1 MTRILI
7 TVAIVLA
14 VAGAGTYYVF
24 HRNDVAVST
33 FTPVAPEQTAP
44 NLAAGD
50 RKSEDEALRQKRVA
64 GIGSV
69 KKLKPV
75 ELGPTI
81 EQEARAN
88 KH

>member
-14 VAGAGTYYVF
+14 FAGAGTYYVI
-24 HRNDVAVST
+24 HRNDVAVT
-33 FTPVAPEQTAP
+33 ATTPAVPEQTASNP
-44 NLAAGD
+44 TAAD
-50 RKSEDEALRQKRVA
+50 RKSEDEALRQKRLA

-81 EQEARAN
+81 EQEARAH

>member
-1 MTRILI
+1 MTRILVLI
-7 TVAIVLA
+7 VVAV
-14 VAGAGTYYVF
+14 VAAGGGAYYVM
-24 HRNDVAVST
+24 HRNDIALSVPAT
-33 FTPVAPEQTAP
+33 ALPAPPPQNAIVIE
-44 NLAAGD
+44 
-50 RKSEDEALRQKRVA
+50 RKNDDEALTQKRLE

-81 EQEARAN
+81 EQEARTN